1 MHFHGE
7 VLHCPGYWNLPLIV
21 NYVGMSILA
30 NSKEQHTSVDDIN
43 SSNVSNSALRI
54 VSPILLPAFNVIVL
68 NAPSIVS
75 LRNKNE
81 NIFKVLFFEVTDGR
95 GTQKDV
101 ENQLI
106 QKTAIFA
113 RSRILMS
120 FLFTLA

>member
-1 MHFHGE
+1 M
-7 VLHCPGYWNLPLIV
+7 
-21 NYVGMSILA
+21 
-30 NSKEQHTSVDDIN
+30 N

-54 VSPILLPAFNVIVL
+54 ASPILLPAFNVIVL

-81 NIFKVLFFEVTDGR
+81 NIFKVLFFEVTYGR

-113 RSRILMS
+113 RSRIFMS
-120 FLFTLA
+120 FLFNLA